1 MTSSTPADHTVVSP
15 ESLYALAR
23 MALLEAGA
31 TRATAH
37 ATAKALVYA
46 DARGLSSHGVARLPM
61 YLAQLRNGR
70 VDASA
75 VPVIARD
82 KGGAFLVDAADGLAF
97 GACELAV
104 ATGIERARQFGTSV
118 ASVTRSHHFGAG
130 AYHLEAVGAAG
141 LVGLAFSNAP
151 GSMPVWGG
159 TRPLL
164 GTNPIAAVFP
174 RANAAPLLID
184 LSLSQVARG
193 KIMVAARDGKPIPE
207 GWATTADGEP
217 TTDAHAALNGMM
229 LPFGGA
235 KGAVLALMVE
245 LLAAALSGAQF
256 GSEAGSFLTE
266 DGPRSGVGHLFWLLD
281 PEALAGTQV
290 YQQRMETLIELML
303 ADDDVRLPG
312 YRRHDLAASSAAGGI
327 AVNCALLAQL
337 RALAGDKVDNPADA
351 DAT

>member
-1 MTSSTPADHTVVSP
+1 MTVSENVFVTPEALH
-15 ESLYALAR
+15 ALASH
-23 MALLEAGA
+23 ALLEAGA
-31 TRATAH
+31 TESTAD

-70 VDASA
+70 VDPAA
-75 VPVIARD
+75 APVIVRD
-82 KGGAFLVDAADGLAF
+82 KGAAFLVDAADGLAF
-97 GACELAV
+97 DACALAV
-104 ATGIERARQFGTSV
+104 STGIERARTFGTAA

-130 AYHLEAVGAAG
+130 AYHLEAVGRAG

-159 TRPLL
+159 KHPLL

-174 RANAAPLLID
+174 RASAEPLMID
-184 LSLSQVARG
+184 LSLSHVARG

-207 GWATTADGEP
+207 GWATTIDGAP
-217 TTDAHAALNGMM
+217 TTDAHAALAGMM

-266 DGPRSGVGHLFWLLD
+266 DGPRSRVGHLFWLLD
-281 PEALAGTQV
+281 PDALAGSRV
-290 YQQRMETLIELML
+290 YQQRIETLIELML

-312 YRRHDLAASSAAGGI
+312 YRRHEIAAHSERAGI
-327 AVNCALLAQL
+327 ALNRKQFEQL
-337 RALAGDKVDNPADA
+337 RTLANDNADA
-351 DAT
+351 L

>member
-1 MTSSTPADHTVVSP
+1 MTASDDITLTPAA
-15 ESLYALAR
+15 LLKLAR
-23 MALLEAGA
+23 KALLEAGA
-31 TRATAH
+31 TDATAE
-37 ATAKALVYA
+37 ATAQALVYA

-75 VPVIARD
+75 LPSIVRD
-82 KGGAFLVDAADGLAF
+82 KGAAFLVDAADGLAF
-97 GACELAV
+97 GACELAIS
-104 ATGIERARQFGTSV
+104 TGIERARTFGTAA

-174 RANAAPLLID
+174 RANAAPLMID

-193 KIMVAARDGKPIPE
+193 KIMVAARDGRPIPE
-207 GWATTADGEP
+207 GWATTADGQP
-217 TTDAHAALNGMM
+217 TTNARAALDGMM

-281 PEALAGTQV
+281 PDALAGSRV
-290 YQQRMETLIELML
+290 YQQRIETLIELML
-303 ADDDVRLPG
+303 VDEDVRLPG
-312 YRRHDLAASSAAGGI
+312 ERRHEIAAQSESHGI
-327 AVNCALLAQL
+327 ALNHKLYEQL
-337 RALAGDKVDNPADA
+337 CVLADA
-351 DAT
+351 SDNADAI